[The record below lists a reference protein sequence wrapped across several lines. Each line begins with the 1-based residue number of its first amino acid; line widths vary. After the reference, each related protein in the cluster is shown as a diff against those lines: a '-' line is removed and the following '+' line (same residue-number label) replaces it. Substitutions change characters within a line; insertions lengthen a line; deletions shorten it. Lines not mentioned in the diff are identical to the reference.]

1 MSSSVLS
8 TVAIQ
13 DLRKTLDQ
21 LGIKTPKIASAL
33 GVRQRLRMITAEEQQ
48 EIAKANAALA
58 SATSEAEFLKAREN
72 LAKTMVTG
80 FVKTNPEFG
89 AMVDA
94 AVDNGVLQ
102 AFMEEVDE
110 VEPKLC
116 ELYNDAVHHHGLSV
130 ELTRGLPRLE
140 DPYYANPLRWSDQQQ
155 LALKQWRDAAPV
167 LNAVWNAYT
176 GVHRLLGEPLAPSME
191 QSQNAMIGFALGDA
205 KNTDHYRWLL
215 HRLPTRLSS
224 LAQGSDQSGAYAPL
238 APHVFVPLVGVELR
252 LKPMGEA
259 RALRKQLS
267 GL

>member
-1 MSSSVLS
+1 MSSNVLN

-21 LGIKTPKIASAL
+21 LGIKTPRISSAL
-33 GVRQRLRMITAEEQQ
+33 AVRQKLRMVTAEEQQ
-48 EIAKANAALA
+48 EVAKANAALA
-58 SATSEAEFLKAREN
+58 SATTEAEFLKAREN
-72 LAKTMVTG
+72 LAKVMTTG
-80 FVKTNPEFG
+80 FVKSNPEFG
-89 AMVDA
+89 AMVDN

-102 AFMEEVDE
+102 AFMNEVGE
-110 VEPKLC
+110 IEPKLC
-116 ELYNDAVHHHGLSV
+116 ERYNETVHHHGLSV
-130 ELTRGLPRLE
+130 ELTRDLPSLE
-140 DPYYANPLRWSDQQQ
+140 DPHYANPLRWTDQQQ

-176 GVHRLLGEPLAPSME
+176 QIHRLLGEQLSPSME

-205 KNTDHYRWLL
+205 RNADHYRWLL
-215 HRLPTRLSS
+215 DRLPSRLSA
-224 LAQGSDQSGAYAPL
+224 LAQGSDQSNAYAPL

-252 LKPMGEA
+252 LKPMAEA